1 MVTAENGSALLHGAY
16 GFIHR
21 VRKGERGE
29 RERERR
35 RVDGGDRM
43 MFLSPLLSGRVALKR
58 GLLQAIT
65 Q

>member
-43 MFLSPLLSGRVALKR
+43 MFLSPLLSGRVAL
-58 GLLQAIT
+58 T
-65 Q
+65 

>member
-29 RERERR
+29 RRER
-35 RVDGGDRM
+35 GGV
-43 MFLSPLLSGRVALKR
+43 STAGT
-58 GLLQAIT
+58 G
-65 Q
+65 